1 MQEKRE
7 NNVRLIS
14 PCLKAGV
21 LRRDPIKKPP
31 PVAPGDGHRR
41 AASLD
46 GSLPFHSTRMGGFVN
61 VGY

>member
-21 LRRDPIKKPP
+21 LRRDPIKNP
-31 PVAPGDGHRR
+31 API
-41 AASLD
+41 SE
-46 GSLPFHSTRMGGFVN
+46 GGKFDLIYLKN
-61 VGY
+61 MI

>member
-21 LRRDPIKKPP
+21 LRRDPIKNP
-31 PVAPGDGHRR
+31 APISEGGL
-41 AASLD
+41 SLAVHNVLIVFCD
-46 GSLPFHSTRMGGFVN
+46 FVRPG
-61 VGY
+61 VFVV

>member
-21 LRRDPIKKPP
+21 LRRDPIKRKE
-31 PVAPGDGHRR
+31 A
-41 AASLD
+41 
-46 GSLPFHSTRMGGFVN
+46 
-61 VGY
+61 

>member
-21 LRRDPIKKPP
+21 LRRDPIKFLLLNPFFCQE
-31 PVAPGDGHRR
+31 PVYPSHYWRLVHFNPSNFG
-41 AASLD
+41 
-46 GSLPFHSTRMGGFVN
+46 
-61 VGY
+61 